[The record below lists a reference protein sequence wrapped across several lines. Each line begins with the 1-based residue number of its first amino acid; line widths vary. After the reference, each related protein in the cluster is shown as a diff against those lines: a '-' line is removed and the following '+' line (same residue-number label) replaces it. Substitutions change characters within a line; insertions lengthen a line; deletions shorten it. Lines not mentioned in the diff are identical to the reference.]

1 MTSYFQSYFQAS
13 SMPKRLLQYALSR
26 LEILDTD
33 ALDLENLDIALGK
46 NSTFEF
52 KDVGLRLKKLET
64 LLQLP
69 STIALSKAKVLLLRL
84 TIPVDIYSSP
94 ILVEVEGVDCQL
106 RVREEKG
113 AHSSRTSHDRLRR
126 KSTSRNPGP
135 DPTLPTAAD
144 LAASFLQTEPREEK
158 AGLEAAILGE
168 THDIS
173 ESVTSSE
180 DGDLE
185 MPVGTGTALSLPAFM
200 ARFLQGIVDRLQVR
214 VHGITFNV
222 DVDIPA
228 ESPTPSH
235 GTDPVTVQLKIDDV
249 DIEGVTHSH
258 DIESTTTRGGRDIT
272 PLFKEGKRLI
282 CLSNIRGA
290 LITEANLFQTL
301 SRSSSVVSPEATHSD
316 ISESRRAAEKQPSS
330 GETQVASLESVRAFD
345 GAASP
350 SFSPSPASSRRASES
365 SLPEIRRPTQPSKSS
380 LPLKA
385 SIIASDRGRFDDA
398 SEDGHSNCSGSVHG
412 HLVSEMGDSILQNS
426 AYLDQITESQ
436 CLDDHEKDG
445 MRPSSSQPEKER
457 RSTSGE
463 DSRTSTPK
471 ASTHVSPSSSQAL
484 QNNEFPILNR
494 MQNMLHSSMLPP
506 RAHTRFSMERVS
518 HSQPALPPT
527 TTSLD
532 RSYSV
537 QQPCPTPAD
546 VDTMSESG
554 SSISNEEMG
563 EDLAQSQLFSHE
575 DAESMYMSALSY
587 TSTAAAQI
595 PGGWADS
602 GTDSGDSRSPPA
614 TPRGSNPREALDNL
628 EHARHV
634 TSLYSTSDLEPLGQ
648 STILPPRSLHEST
661 RSIRSM
667 RPETPRQ
674 SAPLKQVTSD
684 ISVKSSSSY
693 GYGRMTKHIFSLDQ
707 VAIYIPALNNPSSDP
722 VDAVAESALFGTTF
736 DGHNDPSLS
745 KSMNLPGAFSTHL
758 PREQSLRTLP
768 RPALRPPIE
777 PVKKPEEDKSIEVD
791 VGNLIAQFDVSVG
804 RLIYKLVCQIQESI
818 KQEPQTNASSMS
830 SSNSSEPH
838 LKISAE
844 EISLKFVEQ
853 LEGWLGPRAAE
864 PRAKASDLDVL
875 LRATLK
881 GLNVSRKPSGSTTKT
896 GITLQKFLF
905 GYAQENIVSF
915 NAGFQMR
922 ASIRDLAAS
931 AGIDVSVDIYQSPE
945 STRIDVQTLPLHVAV
960 DLQRLDET
968 FSWVGGLSSV
978 LNLGSSMAS
987 NATATSSPALK
998 PKSKGVRFN
1007 TPIEPDDRT
1016 AVTRNK
1022 ADVRIGGFILD
1033 LVGTECSV
1041 GIETS
1046 AVKLVS
1052 REEGIGIVI
1061 NKIRLSGPH
1070 LKHSNEDPAI
1080 LVDVSMTRFEFLNS
1094 PKDIDIERLLT
1105 LIAPSKSKYDQDDDI
1120 LLDTLLRQRRQGSV
1134 LRLTVDDLHVN
1145 LGKLPE
1151 LSYLPELGEE
1161 VARLSTVAKYLPDD
1175 DRPGLLSLV
1184 LVQNFGA
1191 NVDVDKT
1198 VGSFQVKATDM
1209 ELAQISIPS
1218 LVAFSV
1224 ATISAHRN
1232 RSEEL
1237 IGAGTDQVFREPA
1250 LRIPMIMARLIGDE
1264 MEPIV
1269 RIKLWNL
1276 RFEYRVPTL
1285 IVMLGLTDNA
1295 TADDLSASLTA
1306 SVATLRDLAQPPSS
1320 KYKGKN
1326 VEKLPIANSSSA
1338 KPMTIDVVISDCIMG
1353 LNPLGLP
1360 SKILVVFTEAHIAA
1374 VLPKDQNAS
1383 ATAELSKASLLVI
1396 DNVAHLASTVPSNRK
1411 RGSFDGGSNQVA
1423 DLSALGYVSVSY
1435 ISSAKATVLLSVD
1448 DDGHNCLD
1456 VELRDDLFVLESC
1469 ADSTQTLIGA
1479 LGKLAPPAPPPS
1491 KETKYRT
1498 KIIPVKDLL
1507 ASLSSDAFG
1516 TAEGNYD
1523 FDNDF
1528 GGLEN
1533 VAEEEDGELG
1543 FDSDYYRDDSE
1554 EGYRQAIL
1562 EDLDE
1567 SLASLNLTTRDTRD
1581 GVLLDSFVE
1590 EPEVE
1595 NEALSFHE
1603 DHFGSGSA
1611 LENTAHRWN
1620 SARNTYDKSNESK
1633 LKKSPL
1639 KVRIRD
1645 VHIIWNLFDGY
1656 DWQATRDAISKA
1668 VQDLE
1673 SKAIEK
1679 RARTEKRP
1687 PFEQDIDDDEDT
1699 EIGDFLFN
1707 SIWVGIPNNRDP
1719 RELAAAINQ
1728 ELNDNATETESIA
1741 TTNYTV
1747 TPSRQGSVRKPKKL
1761 RLNRS
1766 KHHKI
1771 TFELRGVCVDLVTFP
1786 PESGETQS
1794 SVNVRVHDLEVF
1806 DHVPTSTWRKFA
1818 TYMQDAG
1825 EREKGSDMVHI
1836 EILNVK
1842 PVSKLA
1848 ASEIVLKVTI
1858 LPLRLH
1864 VDQDAL
1870 DFITRFFEFKE
1881 ESDIAPGAPSEEPF
1895 LQRVEINDIQVKLD
1909 FKPKRVDYA
1918 GLRSGHTT
1926 EFMNF
1931 LILDEADMTLRHTII
1946 YGISGF
1952 EKMGKCLNDIWMPDI
1967 KRNQLPGILA
1977 GLAPVRS
1984 IVNVGGGFKD
1994 LVVVPMHEYK
2004 KDGRIVRSISKG
2016 AAAFAKTTG
2025 TELVKL
2031 GAKVAIGVQT
2041 VLQGAEDFLGPQD
2054 NLISHGNSNEEEEE
2068 RKQISLYANQPVGV
2082 FQGLKGGYAG
2092 LQRDLVMARDAIIA
2106 VPGEVME
2113 GGSAKG
2119 VLRAVRKHA
2128 PTVILRPAIGVAKG
2142 AGQVLMGATNTLDK
2156 RNLERADAVSFYLLN
2171 TCHENHRL
2179 TGFFWQKYKKH

>member
-1 MTSYFQSYFQAS
+1 MASYFQNYFQAS

-26 LEILDTD
+26 LEILDTE
-33 ALDLENLDIALGK
+33 ALDLENLDIAWGK

-69 STIALSKAKVLLLRL
+69 TTIAITKAKVLLLRL

-106 RVREEKG
+106 RVREEKST
-113 AHSSRTSHDRLRR
+113 HNSRTNHDRLRK
-126 KSTSRNPGP
+126 KSISRNPGP

-158 AGLEAAILGE
+158 AELEAAILGE
-168 THDIS
+168 TRDMS
-173 ESVTSSE
+173 ESVASSE
-180 DGDLE
+180 DGD
-185 MPVGTGTALSLPAFM
+185 MDVPVGTGTALSLPAFM

-222 DVDIPA
+222 DVDIAA
-228 ESPTPSH
+228 EAPMPNHTK
-235 GTDPVTVQLKIDDV
+235 DPVTLQLKIDDV
-249 DIEGVTHSH
+249 DIEGVTH
-258 DIESTTTRGGRDIT
+258 DIESTQAKGGKDIT
-272 PLFKEGKRLI
+272 SLFKEGKRLI

-290 LITEANLFQTL
+290 LISEANLFQTL
-301 SRSSSVVSPEATHSD
+301 SRSSSVVSPVATHSD
-316 ISESRRAAEKQPSS
+316 ISESRRATEKQRSS
-330 GETQVASLESVRAFD
+330 EETQVLSPESVRAFD
-345 GAASP
+345 GATSISP
-350 SFSPSPASSRRASES
+350 LSSPVSSRRPSES
-365 SLPEIRRPTQPSKSS
+365 SLPEIRRPSPPLRHSP
-380 LPLKA
+380 PLKA
-385 SIIASDRGRFDDA
+385 SIVASDSGRFDDA
-398 SEDGHSNCSGSVHG
+398 SEDGHSNRSGSVLG
-412 HLVSEMGDSILQNS
+412 DIDSEMGDSILQNS

-436 CLDDHEKDG
+436 FLDDHEKDEWR
-445 MRPSSSQPEKER
+445 RPSSSQSGTER
-457 RSTSGE
+457 EGASKKN
-463 DSRTSTPK
+463 SRTSTPR

-484 QNNEFPILNR
+484 EINTFPSLSR
-494 MQNMLHSSMLPP
+494 AHNMLQSTMLPP
-506 RAHTRFSMERVS
+506 RAHTRFSVERVS
-518 HSQPALPPT
+518 HSQPTLPPKAAA
-527 TTSLD
+527 LNQ
-532 RSYSV
+532 SYSG
-537 QQPCPTPAD
+537 QQLRPLPD
-546 VDTMSESG
+546 VDAMSESG
-554 SSISNEEMG
+554 SSVISISNEDVG

-587 TSTAAAQI
+587 TSAAPI

-602 GTDSGDSRSPPA
+602 GTDSEYARSPPA
-614 TPRGSNPREALDNL
+614 TPRGSNLPDTCDNL

-634 TSLYSTSDLEPLGQ
+634 NPLGGASDEDPLEQ
-648 STILPPRSLHEST
+648 STILPSRSLHESK
-661 RSIRSM
+661 RSFGSM

-674 SAPLKQVTSD
+674 SSPLQKVPSNV
-684 ISVKSSSSY
+684 SVKSTASTDDYS
-693 GYGRMTKHIFSLDQ
+693 RMTKQIFSLDQ
-707 VAIYIPALNNPSSDP
+707 VAIYIPAMNDPSSDP
-722 VDAVAESALFGTTF
+722 VDAVAESTLFGSTF
-736 DGHNDPSLS
+736 DGHNDTSPSKL
-745 KSMNLPGAFSTHL
+745 MNLPGSFYTHL
-758 PREQSLRTLP
+758 PREPPLRSLP
-768 RPALRPPIE
+768 RPAPRITVQPA
-777 PVKKPEEDKSIEVD
+777 KKLEEDKSIEVD
-791 VGNLIAQFDVSVG
+791 VGTLLAYFDVSVG

-818 KQEPQTNASSMS
+818 KQEPQATAISKPTISSP
-830 SSNSSEPH
+830 EPH
-838 LKISAE
+838 LKISAK
-844 EISLKFVEQ
+844 EISLMFLER
-853 LEGWLGPRAAE
+853 LEGKLGSHSAQSTE
-864 PRAKASDLDVL
+864 KTLDSDVL
-875 LRATLK
+875 LRTTLK
-881 GLNVSRKPSGSTTKT
+881 GLNVSRKSSGSIIQT

-915 NAGFQMR
+915 DTGLQMR
-922 ASIRDLAAS
+922 ASVRDLAAS
-931 AGIDVSVDIYQSPE
+931 AGIDVSVDIYQSPD
-945 STRIDVQTLPLHVAV
+945 STRYDVQTLPLHVAV

-968 FSWVGGLSSV
+968 FSWFGGLGSV
-978 LNLGSSMAS
+978 LNLGSSIAS
-987 NATATSSPALK
+987 NATVTSSPALK
-998 PKSKGVRFN
+998 PKSKGVRFD
-1007 TPIEPDDRT
+1007 TPIEPDDQT
-1016 AVTRNK
+1016 VAAQNK
-1022 ADVRIGGFILD
+1022 ADVRIGGLILN
-1033 LVGTECSV
+1033 LVGTDCSV
-1041 GIETS
+1041 GVETS

-1052 REEGIGIVI
+1052 REEVIGIAI

-1070 LKHSNEDPAI
+1070 LKHSNEDPVI
-1080 LVDVSMTRFEFLNS
+1080 LVDVSKTRVEFLNS
-1094 PKDIDIERLLT
+1094 PQDTDIGRLLD

-1134 LRLTVDDLHVN
+1134 LRLTVDDLQVKMGRLH
-1145 LGKLPE
+1145 E

-1184 LVQNFGA
+1184 SVKNFGVDI
-1191 NVDVDKT
+1191 NVNNT
-1198 VGSFQVKATDM
+1198 VGSVQLNATDL
-1209 ELAQISIPS
+1209 EVAQIPIPS
-1218 LVAFSV
+1218 LVALSI
-1224 ATISAHRN
+1224 ATVSAHRN
-1232 RSEEL
+1232 YSEEL
-1237 IGAGTDQVFREPA
+1237 IGAGTDQVFKESETRTST
-1250 LRIPMIMARLIGDE
+1250 IMARLIGDE

-1269 RIKLWNL
+1269 RIKVWNL
-1276 RFEYRVPTL
+1276 RAEYRVPTL
-1285 IVMLGLTDNA
+1285 MVLLGLADGT
-1295 TADDLSASLTA
+1295 TGDDLSSSLTA
-1306 SVATLRDLAQPPSS
+1306 SVATLRDLAQPRTS
-1320 KYKGKN
+1320 KGKGKS
-1326 VEKLPIANSSSA
+1326 VEKSPIPNSSQA
-1338 KPMTIDVVISDCIMG
+1338 KPMTIDVVLTDCILG

-1396 DNVAHLASTVPSNRK
+1396 DNIAHLSSTLPLNRK
-1411 RGSFDGGSNQVA
+1411 RNSFDGGSNQVS
-1423 DLSALGYVSVSY
+1423 DLCAMGYVSVSY
-1435 ISSAKATVLLSVD
+1435 MSSAKATVFLSVD
-1448 DDGHNCLD
+1448 EDGQNCLD

-1469 ADSTQTLIGA
+1469 ADSTQTLINA

-1507 ASLSSDAFG
+1507 ASLSGDAFG

-1528 GGLEN
+1528 GDLAD
-1533 VAEEEDGELG
+1533 VVEEDEGEGELG
-1543 FDSDYYRDDSE
+1543 FDSEYYIDESD
-1554 EGYRQAIL
+1554 EGYRQAVL

-1567 SLASLNLTTRDTRD
+1567 SLASLNLTVRETRD

-1590 EPEVE
+1590 EPEVG
-1595 NEALSFHE
+1595 NGALSFHE
-1603 DHFGSGSA
+1603 DHFGTGTGSV
-1611 LENTAHRWN
+1611 LEGTAHRWN
-1620 SARNTYDKSNESK
+1620 SARNTYDTSNERK
-1633 LKKSPL
+1633 VQKSPL
-1639 KVRIRD
+1639 KICIRD

-1668 VQDLE
+1668 VQDVE

-1679 RARTEKRP
+1679 RARNERRP
-1687 PFEQDIDDDEDT
+1687 TFEQDIDDDEDT

-1747 TPSRQGSVRKPKKL
+1747 TPSRQGSGHKPKKL
-1761 RLNRS
+1761 RLSRS

-1786 PESGETQS
+1786 PSGETQS
-1794 SVNVRVHDLEVF
+1794 SVDIRVHDLEVF
-1806 DHVPTSTWRKFA
+1806 DHIPTSTWRKFA

-1825 EREKGSDMVHI
+1825 EREKGSNMAHI

-1842 PVSKLA
+1842 PVSYLA

-1881 ESDIAPGAPSEEPF
+1881 ESDILPGAPSEEPF
-1895 LQRVEINDIQVKLD
+1895 LQRVEVNSVQVKLD

-1984 IVNVGGGFKD
+1984 IVNVGGGIKD
-1994 LVVVPMHEYK
+1994 LVVIPMHEYK

-2054 NLISHGNSNEEEEE
+2054 SPHSHSHGNSSEDEEE

-2082 FQGLKGGYAG
+2082 FQGLRGGYAG
-2092 LQRDLVMARDAIIA
+2092 LQRDLIMARDAIIA

-2113 GGSAKG
+2113 GGNAKG

-2142 AGQVLMGATNTLDK
+2142 AGQVLMGATNSLDK
-2156 RNLERADAVSFYLLN
+2156 RNLERADA
-2171 TCHENHRL
+2171 
-2179 TGFFWQKYKKH
+2179 KYKKH

>member
-1 MTSYFQSYFQAS
+1 
-13 SMPKRLLQYALSR
+13 MPKRLLQYALSR

-33 ALDLENLDIALGK
+33 ALDLENLDIAWGK

-52 KDVGLRLKKLET
+52 KDVGLKLKKLET

-106 RVREEKG
+106 RVREDKD
-113 AHSSRTSHDRLRR
+113 AHISRTNHDRLRKR
-126 KSTSRNPGP
+126 SISRNPGS

-158 AGLEAAILGE
+158 AELEAAILGE
-168 THDIS
+168 AQDIS
-173 ESVTSSE
+173 ESVASSE

-185 MPVGTGTALSLPAFM
+185 VPVGTGTALSLPAFM

-228 ESPTPSH
+228 EGPTPNH
-235 GTDPVTVQLKIDDV
+235 TTDPVTVQLKIDDV
-249 DIEGVTHSH
+249 DIEGVTHAH
-258 DIESTTTRGGRDIT
+258 DIESTTTRGGKDIT
-272 PLFKEGKRLI
+272 SLFKEGKRLI

-301 SRSSSVVSPEATHSD
+301 SRSSSVVSPEVMHSD
-316 ISESRRAAEKQPSS
+316 ISEARRANEKQRSS
-330 GETQVASLESVRAFD
+330 EETEAISLESPREFD
-345 GAASP
+345 GAASSSP
-350 SFSPSPASSRRASES
+350 SSSPASSRRASES
-365 SLPEIRRPTQPSKSS
+365 SLPEIRRPSPPLKDSP
-380 LPLKA
+380 PLKA
-385 SIIASDRGRFDDA
+385 SIIASDSGRFDDA
-398 SEDGHSNCSGSVHG
+398 SEDGNSERSNSVYG
-412 HLVSEMGDSILQNS
+412 DIDIEMGDSILQNP
-426 AYLDQITESQ
+426 AYLDQIMESQ
-436 CLDDHEKDG
+436 FLDDHEKGD
-445 MRPSSSQPEKER
+445 RPPSSSFDNER
-457 RSTSGE
+457 RGNSGD
-463 DSRTSTPK
+463 DSRTSTPR
-471 ASTHVSPSSSQAL
+471 ASSHISPSSSQAF
-484 QNNEFPILNR
+484 QTNEFLTLNR
-494 MQNMLHSSMLPP
+494 AHNMLHSTMLPP
-506 RAHTRFSMERVS
+506 RIHTRFSTERVS
-518 HSQPALPPT
+518 HSQSALPPT
-527 TTSLD
+527 TSPFNL
-532 RSYSV
+532 SYSV
-537 QQPCPTPAD
+537 QQSGPTPD
-546 VDTMSESG
+546 FDTMSENG
-554 SSISNEEMG
+554 SSISNEEFG

-575 DAESMYMSALSY
+575 EAESMYMSALSS
-587 TSTAAAQI
+587 TSAAAAQI

-602 GTDSGDSRSPPA
+602 GTDGENARSPPA
-614 TPRGSNPREALDNL
+614 TPRGSNPRELLDNL
-628 EHARHV
+628 EHALH
-634 TSLYSTSDLEPLGQ
+634 TTPLDGTSDVEPLEQ
-648 STILPPRSLHEST
+648 STILPSKSLYEST
-661 RSIRSM
+661 RSVDSM
-667 RPETPRQ
+667 RPKTPPQ
-674 SAPLKQVTSD
+674 SSPLKHVPSD
-684 ISVKSSSSY
+684 VSVKSTASFDY
-693 GYGRMTKHIFSLDQ
+693 NRMAKQIFSLDQ
-707 VAIYIPALNNPSSDP
+707 VAIYIPAMNDPSSDP
-722 VDAVAESALFGTTF
+722 VDAVGESAMFGSTF
-736 DGHNDPSLS
+736 DGHVDPSS
-745 KSMNLPGAFSTHL
+745 STSINLPGAFSTHL
-758 PREQSLRTLP
+758 PREQSLRALP
-768 RPALRPPIE
+768 RPAPRPPIQSA
-777 PVKKPEEDKSIEVD
+777 KTPEEDKSIEVD
-791 VGNLIAQFDVSVG
+791 VGNLVAQFDVSVG

-818 KQEPQTNASSMS
+818 KQEPQTSASSKS
-830 SSNSSEPH
+830 TSNSSEPH
-838 LKISAE
+838 LKLSAK
-844 EISLKFVEQ
+844 EISLKFLEQ
-853 LEGWLGPRAAE
+853 LEGSLNSRAAE
-864 PRAKASDLDVL
+864 PRTKALDSDVL

-881 GLNVSRKPSGSTTKT
+881 GLNVARKPSGSMTKT
-896 GITLQKFLF
+896 GLTLQKFLF

-915 NAGFQMR
+915 NAGLQMR
-922 ASIRDLAAS
+922 ASVRDLAAS

-945 STRIDVQTLPLHVAV
+945 STRVDVQTLPLHVAL
-960 DLQRLDET
+960 DLQHLNET

-978 LNLGSSMAS
+978 LNLGNSMAS
-987 NATATSSPALK
+987 NTTVTSSPALK

-1007 TPIEPDDRT
+1007 TPIEPDDQT
-1016 AVTRNK
+1016 VATQNK
-1022 ADVRIGGFILD
+1022 ADVRIGGLVLD

-1041 GIETS
+1041 GVETS

-1052 REEGIGIVI
+1052 REEGIGIAI
-1061 NKIRLSGPH
+1061 NQIRLSGPH
-1070 LKHSNEDPAI
+1070 LKHSNEDPSI
-1080 LVDVSMTRFEFLNS
+1080 LVDVSTTRVEFLNS
-1094 PKDIDIERLLT
+1094 PKDSDIERLLT

-1134 LRLTVDDLHVN
+1134 LRLTVDDLQVN
-1145 LGKLPE
+1145 LGSLNE

-1184 LVQNFGA
+1184 LVKNFGA
-1191 NVDVDKT
+1191 NVEVNNT
-1198 VGSFQVKATDM
+1198 VGSIQVKATDM
-1209 ELAQISIPS
+1209 ELAQIPIPS
-1218 LVAFSV
+1218 LIALSI
-1224 ATISAHRN
+1224 TTLSAQRN

-1250 LRIPMIMARLIGDE
+1250 LRTPMIMARLIGDE

-1285 IVMLGLTDNA
+1285 IALLGLAGDA

-1306 SVATLRDLAQPPSS
+1306 SVATLRDLAQPQTP
-1320 KYKGKN
+1320 KGKGKN
-1326 VEKLPIANSSSA
+1326 VEKTPITNSSPP
-1338 KPMTIDVVISDCIMG
+1338 KPMTIDVVLTDCIMG

-1396 DNVAHLASTVPSNRK
+1396 DNVAHLASAAPSNRK
-1411 RGSFDGGSNQVA
+1411 RSSFDGGSNQVA
-1423 DLSALGYVSVSY
+1423 DLGALGYVSVSY

-1448 DDGHNCLD
+1448 DDGHNSLD
-1456 VELRDDLFVLESC
+1456 IELRDDLFVLESC

-1491 KETKYRT
+1491 KDTKYRT

-1507 ASLSSDAFG
+1507 ASLSTDAFG

-1528 GGLEN
+1528 GGLTN
-1533 VAEEEDGELG
+1533 VAEEDEGE
-1543 FDSDYYRDDSE
+1543 FDFESDYYKDDSE
-1554 EGYRQAIL
+1554 EGYRQAVL

-1567 SLASLNLTTRDTRD
+1567 SLASLNLVTRDTRD

-1595 NEALSFHE
+1595 SEALSFHE
-1603 DHFGSGSA
+1603 DHFGSGSGSVP
-1611 LENTAHRWN
+1611 EETTHRWN
-1620 SARNTYDKSNESK
+1620 SARNTYEKSNESEF
-1633 LKKSPL
+1633 KKSPL

-1668 VQDLE
+1668 VQE
-1673 SKAIEK
+1673 VETKAIEK
-1679 RARTEKRP
+1679 RARNERRP
-1687 PFEQDIDDDEDT
+1687 TFEQDIDDDEDT

-1747 TPSRQGSVRKPKKL
+1747 TPSRQGSGLKPKKL
-1761 RLNRS
+1761 RLQRS

-1786 PESGETQS
+1786 PGSGETQS
-1794 SVNVRVHDLEVF
+1794 SVDVRVHDLEVF

-1842 PVSKLA
+1842 PVSKLT

-1881 ESDIAPGAPSEEPF
+1881 EPDIAPGAPGEEPF
-1895 LQRVEINDIQVKLD
+1895 LQRVEINDVQVKLD

-1931 LILDEADMTLRHTII
+1931 LILDEADMTLRHTIV
-1946 YGISGF
+1946 YGITGF
-1952 EKMGKCLNDIWMPDI
+1952 EKMGQCLNDIWMPDI

-2054 NLISHGNSNEEEEE
+2054 TPLSHGNSSEEEEE
-2068 RKQISLYANQPVGV
+2068 RKQISLYANQPIGV

-2156 RNLERADAVSFYLLN
+2156 RNLERADA
-2171 TCHENHRL
+2171 
-2179 TGFFWQKYKKH
+2179 KYKKH

>member
-1 MTSYFQSYFQAS
+1 MASYFQNYFQAS

-33 ALDLENLDIALGK
+33 ALDLENLDIAWGK

-69 STIALSKAKVLLLRL
+69 TTIALSKAKVLLLRL

-113 AHSSRTSHDRLRR
+113 ACSSRTNHERSR
-126 KSTSRNPGP
+126 KKSISKNSDP
-135 DPTLPTAAD
+135 DPALPTAED

-158 AGLEAAILGE
+158 AELEAAILGE
-168 THDIS
+168 TQDIAD
-173 ESVTSSE
+173 SVTSSE

-185 MPVGTGTALSLPAFM
+185 VPVGTGTALSLPAFM

-222 DVDIPA
+222 DVNIPT
-228 ESPTPSH
+228 EGPTPNH
-235 GTDPVTVQLKIDDV
+235 ITDPVTVQLKIDDV
-249 DIEGVTHSH
+249 DIEGVTH
-258 DIESTTTRGGRDIT
+258 DIESTQTRGGKNIT
-272 PLFKEGKRLI
+272 SLFKEGKRLI

-301 SRSSSVVSPEATHSD
+301 SRSSSVVSPVATHPKLD
-316 ISESRRAAEKQPSS
+316 ISESKRATEKQRSS
-330 GETQVASLESVRAFD
+330 EETQVISLDSESVRVFD
-345 GAASP
+345 GAGSP
-350 SFSPSPASSRRASES
+350 SPPSSPASSRRASES
-365 SLPEIRRPTQPSKSS
+365 SLPEIRRPSPPQKTSHPLKSS
-380 LPLKA
+380 
-385 SIIASDRGRFDDA
+385 IVASDGGRFDDA
-398 SEDGHSNCSGSVHG
+398 SEDGHSNRSDSVRG
-412 HLVSEMGDSILQNS
+412 DVDSEIGDSILQNS

-436 CLDDHEKDG
+436 FYEEKDD
-445 MRPSSSQPEKER
+445 MRPSSSQSRKDR
-457 RSTSGE
+457 QKASGE
-463 DSRTSTPK
+463 NSRTSTPR
-471 ASTHVSPSSSQAL
+471 ASSHLSPYSSQAL
-484 QNNEFPILNR
+484 EHNAFPSLNR
-494 MQNMLHSSMLPP
+494 AHNMLHSTMLPP
-506 RAHTRFSMERVS
+506 RAHTRFSVERVS
-518 HSQPALPPT
+518 HSQPTLPPNS
-527 TTSLD
+527 TSLNQG
-532 RSYSV
+532 YSG
-537 QQPCPTPAD
+537 QQAGPSPD
-546 VDTMSESG
+546 VDGMSESG
-554 SSISNEEMG
+554 SSVSSTSNREFG

-587 TSTAAAQI
+587 NPAAAAPI

-602 GTDSGDSRSPPA
+602 GTDSEDARSPPA
-614 TPRGSNPREALDNL
+614 TPRGSNIRGPRDNL
-628 EHARHV
+628 EHARHAV
-634 TSLYSTSDLEPLGQ
+634 PLDVASDIDPLEQ
-648 STILPPRSLHEST
+648 SMFLPSRSLHEST
-661 RSIRSM
+661 RSSGSM
-667 RPETPRQ
+667 HPETLCQ
-674 SAPLKQVTSD
+674 SPPLHQVSSD
-684 ISVKSSSSY
+684 VSVKSTASSDHYS
-693 GYGRMTKHIFSLDQ
+693 RMTKQIFSLDQ
-707 VAIYIPALNNPSSDP
+707 VAIYIPAMNDPSSDP
-722 VDAVAESALFGTTF
+722 VDAAAESALFGSTF
-736 DGHNDPSLS
+736 DGHNDASRS
-745 KSMNLPGAFSTHL
+745 NSIDLPGAFSAHL
-758 PREQSLRTLP
+758 PREQSSWSSP
-768 RPALRPPIE
+768 RPAPRITTQ
-777 PVKKPEEDKSIEVD
+777 PVKKLEENKSIEVN
-791 VGNLIAQFDVSVG
+791 VGNLLAQFDVSVG
-804 RLIYKLVCQIQESI
+804 RLLYKLVCQIQESI
-818 KQEPQTNASSMS
+818 KQEPQATASSKPKS
-830 SSNSSEPH
+830 SSPEPH
-838 LKISAE
+838 LKISAT
-844 EISLKFVEQ
+844 EISLRFLEQ
-853 LEGWLGPRAAE
+853 LEGTLGSRIAQSQ
-864 PRAKASDLDVL
+864 AKTSSSDVL
-875 LRATLK
+875 LRTTMK
-881 GLNVSRKPSGSTTKT
+881 GLNISREPSGSTTKT
-896 GITLQKFLF
+896 SITLQKFLF

-915 NAGFQMR
+915 DAGFQMR
-922 ASIRDLAAS
+922 ASIRDLATS
-931 AGIDVSVDIYQSPE
+931 AGIDVSVDIHQSLD
-945 STRIDVQTLPLHVAV
+945 STRFDVQTLPLHVAV

-968 FSWVGGLSSV
+968 FSWFGGLGSV

-987 NATATSSPALK
+987 NATVTSNPALK
-998 PKSKGVRFN
+998 AKSKGVRFN
-1007 TPIEPDDRT
+1007 TPIEPEDQT
-1016 AVTRNK
+1016 VATQSK
-1022 ADVRIGGFILD
+1022 ADVRIGGLILD

-1041 GIETS
+1041 GVETS

-1052 REEGIGIVI
+1052 REEGLGIAI
-1061 NKIRLSGPH
+1061 NKIRLTGPH
-1070 LKHSNEDPAI
+1070 LKHLNEEPAI
-1080 LVDVSMTRFEFLNS
+1080 LVDVSTTRVEFLNA
-1094 PKDIDIERLLT
+1094 PKDNDIDRLLA

-1120 LLDTLLRQRRQGSV
+1120 LIDTLLRQREQGSV
-1134 LRLTVDDLHVN
+1134 LRLTVDDLQVKMGRLH
-1145 LGKLPE
+1145 E
-1151 LSYLPELGEE
+1151 LSYLPELSEE

-1184 LVQNFGA
+1184 LVKNLGV
-1191 NVDVDKT
+1191 NVEVDNT
-1198 VGSFQVKATDM
+1198 VGSLQLKATDL
-1209 ELAQISIPS
+1209 EVAQIPLPS
-1218 LVAFSV
+1218 LVAFSIS
-1224 ATISAHRN
+1224 TISAHRN
-1232 RSEEL
+1232 HSEEL
-1237 IGAGTDQVFREPA
+1237 IGAGTDQVFKKPGSGSST
-1250 LRIPMIMARLIGDE
+1250 IMARMIGDE

-1269 RIKLWNL
+1269 KIKLWNL
-1276 RFEYRVPTL
+1276 RVEYRVPTL
-1285 IVMLGLTDNA
+1285 MVLLGLAENA
-1295 TADDLSASLTA
+1295 TGDGMSASITA
-1306 SVATLRDLAQPPSS
+1306 SVATLRDLAQPRIP
-1320 KYKGKN
+1320 KGKGKS
-1326 VEKLPIANSSSA
+1326 VEKTPTPSNSPA
-1338 KPMTIDVVISDCIMG
+1338 KPMTVDVVLTDCIMG

-1360 SKILVVFTEAHIAA
+1360 SKILVVLTEAHVAA

-1396 DNVAHLASTVPSNRK
+1396 DNVAHLGSTVPANRK
-1411 RGSFDGGSNQVA
+1411 RNSFDGGSDQVT

-1435 ISSAKATVLLSVD
+1435 ISSAKAKVLLSVD
-1448 DDGHNCLD
+1448 DDGQNCLD

-1469 ADSTQTLIGA
+1469 ADSTQTLINA

-1507 ASLSSDAFG
+1507 ASLSGDAFG

-1528 GGLEN
+1528 GDLAD
-1533 VAEEEDGELG
+1533 VAEEDGELG
-1543 FDSDYYRDDSE
+1543 FDSDYYKDESD

-1562 EDLDE
+1562 EDLGE

-1603 DHFGSGSA
+1603 DHFGTGSI
-1611 LENTAHRWN
+1611 LEGTAHRWN

-1633 LKKSPL
+1633 VKKSPL
-1639 KVRIRD
+1639 KVCVRD

-1668 VQDLE
+1668 VQNVE
-1673 SKAIEK
+1673 SKATEK
-1679 RARTEKRP
+1679 RARGERRP
-1687 PFEQDIDDDEDT
+1687 AFEQDIDDDEDT

-1741 TTNYTV
+1741 TTNYTI
-1747 TPSRQGSVRKPKKL
+1747 TPSRQGSGRKPKKL

-1786 PESGETQS
+1786 PFSGETQS
-1794 SVNVRVHDLEVF
+1794 SIDVRVHDLEVF

-1842 PVSKLA
+1842 PVSYLA
-1848 ASEIVLKVTI
+1848 ASEVVLKVTI

-1881 ESDIAPGAPSEEPF
+1881 ESDIGPGAPSEEPF
-1895 LQRVEINDIQVKLD
+1895 LQRVEVNSVQVKLD

-1994 LVVVPMHEYK
+1994 LIVIPMHEYK

-2054 NLISHGNSNEEEEE
+2054 ASLSHANSNEEEE

-2113 GGSAKG
+2113 EGSAKG

-2142 AGQVLMGATNTLDK
+2142 AGQVLMGATNSLDK
-2156 RNLERADAVSFYLLN
+2156 RNLERANA
-2171 TCHENHRL
+2171 
-2179 TGFFWQKYKKH
+2179 KYKKH

>member
-1 MTSYFQSYFQAS
+1 MASYFQSYFQAS

-33 ALDLENLDIALGK
+33 ALDLENLDIAWGK

-69 STIALSKAKVLLLRL
+69 STIALSRAKVLLLRL

-94 ILVEVEGVDCQL
+94 ILVEVDGVDVQL
-106 RVREEKG
+106 RVKEEKG
-113 AHSSRTSHDRLRR
+113 AYSSRTNHDRLRK
-126 KSTSRNPGP
+126 KSISRNPGP
-135 DPTLPTAAD
+135 DPALPTAED

-158 AGLEAAILGE
+158 AELEAAILGE
-168 THDIS
+168 TQDIS

-185 MPVGTGTALSLPAFM
+185 VPVGTGTALSLPAFM

-228 ESPTPSH
+228 EGPTPNRT
-235 GTDPVTVQLKIDDV
+235 TDPVTVQLKIDDV
-249 DIEGVTHSH
+249 DIEGVTH
-258 DIESTTTRGGRDIT
+258 DIESTQTRGGKDIT
-272 PLFKEGKRLI
+272 SLFKEGKRLI

-301 SRSSSVVSPEATHSD
+301 SRSSSVLSPVVPHSY
-316 ISESRRAAEKQPSS
+316 ISESRRAPEKRRSS
-330 GETQVASLESVRAFD
+330 EETQAMSVGSVGAFD

-350 SFSPSPASSRRASES
+350 SPPSSPASSIRASEI
-365 SLPEIRRPTQPSKSS
+365 SLPEIRRPSPPLRPLKTSPT
-380 LPLKA
+380 LKA
-385 SIIASDRGRFDDA
+385 SIVASDGGRFDDA
-398 SEDGHSNCSGSVHG
+398 SEDGHSNRSGSVHEDIDS
-412 HLVSEMGDSILQNS
+412 SEMGDSILHNS
-426 AYLDQITESQ
+426 AYLDQITDSQ
-436 CLDDHEKDG
+436 LLDDHEADD
-445 MRPSSSQPEKER
+445 MRSSSSQYEQER
-457 RSTSGE
+457 HSAPSE
-463 DSRTSTPK
+463 NSRTSTPR
-471 ASTHVSPSSSQAL
+471 ASTHISPSSSHSL
-484 QNNEFPILNR
+484 GFNHFPSINR
-494 MQNMLHSSMLPP
+494 AHNMLQSTMLPP
-506 RAHTRFSMERVS
+506 RPHTRFSVERVS
-518 HSQPALPPT
+518 HSQPTLPLT
-527 TTSLD
+527 TAPLD
-532 RSYSV
+532 RSYPV
-537 QQPCPTPAD
+537 QQPESPLE
-546 VDTMSESG
+546 VDAMSETG
-554 SSISNEEMG
+554 SSVSSIFNDEVG
-563 EDLAQSQLFSHE
+563 DDLAQSQLFSHE
-575 DAESMYMSALSY
+575 EAESMYMSAVSY
-587 TSTAAAQI
+587 TSAAPI

-602 GTDSGDSRSPPA
+602 GTDSEDAKSPPA
-614 TPRGSNPREALDNL
+614 TPRGSNAGRERLDNL
-628 EHARHV
+628 ENARHAV
-634 TSLYSTSDLEPLGQ
+634 PLDGASDATPLER
-648 STILPPRSLHEST
+648 SAILPSRSLHKST
-661 RSIRSM
+661 RSIGSM
-667 RPETPRQ
+667 HPETPRQ
-674 SAPLKQVTSD
+674 SPPLHQVPSD
-684 ISVKSSSSY
+684 ISVESTASADDYS
-693 GYGRMTKHIFSLDQ
+693 RMTKQIFSLDQ
-707 VAIYIPALNNPSSDP
+707 VAIYVPAMNNPSSDP
-722 VDAVAESALFGTTF
+722 VDAVAESALFGSTF
-736 DGHNDPSLS
+736 DGHNDSS
-745 KSMNLPGAFSTHL
+745 CSRTMDLPGAFSTHL
-758 PREQSLRTLP
+758 PREHPS
-768 RPALRPPIE
+768 RPSPKPAPQI
-777 PVKKPEEDKSIEVD
+777 PVQPAKKVEEDKSIEVD
-791 VGNLIAQFDVSVG
+791 VGNLLALFDVSVG
-804 RLIYKLVCQIQESI
+804 RLIYKLVCQIQESM
-818 KQEPQTNASSMS
+818 KQEPQAVASSKPTS
-830 SSNSSEPH
+830 SSAEPH
-838 LKISAE
+838 LKISAK
-844 EISLKFVEQ
+844 EISLRFLEQ
-853 LEGWLGPRAAE
+853 LQGTLGSRTVE
-864 PRAKASDLDVL
+864 SQAKTLDSDVL
-875 LRATLK
+875 LRTTLK

-896 GITLQKFLF
+896 SITLQKFLF
-905 GYAQENIVSF
+905 GYAQENIISF
-915 NAGFQMR
+915 NAGLQMR
-922 ASIRDLAAS
+922 ASVRDLAAS
-931 AGIDVSVDIYQSPE
+931 AGIDVSVDMYQS
-945 STRIDVQTLPLHVAV
+945 SDGTRFEIQTLPLHVAV

-968 FSWVGGLSSV
+968 FSWFGGLSSV

-987 NATATSSPALK
+987 NATVTSNPALK
-998 PKSKGVRFN
+998 PKSRGVRFN
-1007 TPIEPDDRT
+1007 TPIEPDDKIVV
-1016 AVTRNK
+1016 AQNK

-1041 GIETS
+1041 GVETS

-1052 REEGIGIVI
+1052 REEGIGVAI

-1070 LKHSNEDPAI
+1070 LKHSNDDPAI
-1080 LVDVSMTRFEFLNS
+1080 LVDVSSTRVEFLNA
-1094 PKDIDIERLLT
+1094 PKDNDIDRLLA

-1120 LLDTLLRQRRQGSV
+1120 LLDTLLRQRQQGSV
-1134 LRLTVDDLHVN
+1134 LRLTMDDLQVKMGSLH
-1145 LGKLPE
+1145 E
-1151 LSYLPELGEE
+1151 LSYLPDLGEE

-1184 LVQNFGA
+1184 SVKQLEV
-1191 NVDVDKT
+1191 NVDVNHT
-1198 VGSFQVKATDM
+1198 VGSLQLKATDL
-1209 ELAQISIPS
+1209 EVAQIPIPS

-1224 ATISAHRN
+1224 ATISAYRN
-1232 RSEEL
+1232 HSEEL
-1237 IGAGTDQVFREPA
+1237 IGAGTDQVFTEPA
-1250 LRIPMIMARLIGDE
+1250 LRTPTIMARLIGDE

-1276 RFEYRVPTL
+1276 RIEYRVPTL
-1285 IVMLGLTDNA
+1285 MVLLGLADNA
-1295 TADDLSASLTA
+1295 TENDMSASITA
-1306 SVATLRDLAQPPSS
+1306 SVATLRDLAQPRTS
-1320 KYKGKN
+1320 KGKGKS
-1326 VEKLPIANSSSA
+1326 VEKASTPSNSPA
-1338 KPMTIDVVISDCIMG
+1338 KPMTIDVVLTDCIIG

-1360 SKILVVFTEAHIAA
+1360 SKILVVLTEAHVAA

-1396 DNVAHLASTVPSNRK
+1396 DNIAHLASTVLSNRK
-1411 RGSFDGGSNQVA
+1411 RNSFDGGSNQVA
-1423 DLSALGYVSVSY
+1423 DLTTMGYVSVSY
-1435 ISSAKATVLLSVD
+1435 ISSARATVLLSVD
-1448 DDGHNCLD
+1448 DDGQNCLD

-1491 KETKYRT
+1491 KESKYRT
-1498 KIIPVKDLL
+1498 KVIPVKDLL
-1507 ASLSSDAFG
+1507 ASLSGDAFG

-1528 GGLEN
+1528 GDLGD
-1533 VAEEEDGELG
+1533 VAEENDSDLG
-1543 FDSDYYRDDSE
+1543 FDSDYYKDETE
-1554 EGYRQAIL
+1554 EGYRQAVL

-1581 GVLLDSFVE
+1581 GVLLDSFAE
-1590 EPEVE
+1590 DPEIG

-1603 DHFGSGSA
+1603 DHFGTGSV
-1611 LENTAHRWN
+1611 LEGSAHRWN
-1620 SARNTYDKSNESK
+1620 SAKNTYDTSNESK
-1633 LKKSPL
+1633 VKKSPL
-1639 KVRIRD
+1639 KVCVRD

-1656 DWQATRDAISKA
+1656 DWQATRDTISKA
-1668 VQDLE
+1668 VQDVE

-1679 RARTEKRP
+1679 RARNERRP
-1687 PFEQDIDDDEDT
+1687 AFEQDIDDDEDT

-1741 TTNYTV
+1741 TTSYTV
-1747 TPSRQGSVRKPKKL
+1747 TPSKQGSGRKPKRL

-1771 TFELRGVCVDLVTFP
+1771 TFELRGVCVDLVAFP
-1786 PESGETQS
+1786 PFSGETQS
-1794 SVNVRVHDLEVF
+1794 SIDVRVHDLEVF

-1825 EREKGSDMVHI
+1825 ERERGSNMVHI

-1842 PVSKLA
+1842 PVSYLA

-1881 ESDIAPGAPSEEPF
+1881 ESDIIPGAPSEEPF
-1895 LQRVEINDIQVKLD
+1895 LQRVEVNSVQVKLD

-2054 NLISHGNSNEEEEE
+2054 GSIPHGNSSEDEEE

-2142 AGQVLMGATNTLDK
+2142 AGQVLMGATNSLDK
-2156 RNLERADAVSFYLLN
+2156 RNLERADA
-2171 TCHENHRL
+2171 
-2179 TGFFWQKYKKH
+2179 KYKRH

>member
-1 MTSYFQSYFQAS
+1 
-13 SMPKRLLQYALSR
+13 MPKRLLQYALSR

-33 ALDLENLDIALGK
+33 ALDLENLDIAWGK

-106 RVREEKG
+106 RVQEDKD
-113 AHSSRTSHDRLRR
+113 AYISRTNHDRLR
-126 KSTSRNPGP
+126 KESISRNPGS

-158 AGLEAAILGE
+158 AELEAAILGE
-168 THDIS
+168 AQDIS
-173 ESVTSSE
+173 ESVASSE

-185 MPVGTGTALSLPAFM
+185 TPVGTGTALSLPAFM

-222 DVDIPA
+222 DVAIPA
-228 ESPTPSH
+228 EGPTPNH
-235 GTDPVTVQLKIDDV
+235 ATDPVTVQLKVDDV
-249 DIEGVTHSH
+249 DIEGVTHAH
-258 DIESTTTRGGRDIT
+258 DIESTTTRGGKDIT
-272 PLFKEGKRLI
+272 SLFKEGKRLI

-301 SRSSSVVSPEATHSD
+301 SRSSSVVSPEVTHSD
-316 ISESRRAAEKQPSS
+316 ISEARRATEKQRSS
-330 GETQVASLESVRAFD
+330 EETQVVSLESARAFD

-350 SFSPSPASSRRASES
+350 SPSSSPPSSRRASES
-365 SLPEIRRPTQPSKSS
+365 SLPEIRRPSPPLRASP
-380 LPLKA
+380 PLKA
-385 SIIASDRGRFDDA
+385 SIIASDSGRFDDA
-398 SEDGHSNCSGSVHG
+398 SEDGHSERSSSVYG
-412 HLVSEMGDSILQNS
+412 DIDSEMGDSILQNP
-426 AYLDQITESQ
+426 AYLDQIMQSQ
-436 CLDDHEKDG
+436 FLDDHEKDD
-445 MRPSSSQPEKER
+445 RPPSSRFDNER
-457 RSTSGE
+457 QRNSGE
-463 DSRTSTPK
+463 DSRTSTPR
-471 ASTHVSPSSSQAL
+471 ASSHISPSSSRAFQT
-484 QNNEFPILNR
+484 NEFPTLNR
-494 MQNMLHSSMLPP
+494 AHNMLHSTMLPP
-506 RAHTRFSMERVS
+506 RVHTRFSTERVS
-518 HSQPALPPT
+518 HSQSALPPT
-527 TTSLD
+527 TSPLNL
-532 RSYSV
+532 SYFV
-537 QQPCPTPAD
+537 QQPGPTPDFDA
-546 VDTMSESG
+546 MSENG
-554 SSISNEEMG
+554 SFISNEEVG

-575 DAESMYMSALSY
+575 EAESMYMSALSY
-587 TSTAAAQI
+587 TSAAAAQV

-602 GTDSGDSRSPPA
+602 GTDSEDARSPPA
-614 TPRGSNPREALDNL
+614 TPRGSNPQEPLDNL
-628 EHARHV
+628 EHARHITPLDGTLDV
-634 TSLYSTSDLEPLGQ
+634 EPLEQ
-648 STILPPRSLHEST
+648 STILPSKSFHEST
-661 RSIRSM
+661 RHIDSTC
-667 RPETPRQ
+667 PEAPRQ
-674 SAPLKQVTSD
+674 PSPLRQIPSD
-684 ISVKSSSSY
+684 VSVKSSASCDY
-693 GYGRMTKHIFSLDQ
+693 NRMTKQIFSLDQ
-707 VAIYIPALNNPSSDP
+707 VAIYIPAMNDPSSDP
-722 VDAVAESALFGTTF
+722 VDAAAESALFGSTF
-736 DGHNDPSLS
+736 DGHSDPSS
-745 KSMNLPGAFSTHL
+745 SASINLPGAFSTHL

-768 RPALRPPIE
+768 RPAPRPPIQSM
-777 PVKKPEEDKSIEVD
+777 KTLEEDKSIEVD
-791 VGNLIAQFDVSVG
+791 VGNLVAQFDVSVG
-804 RLIYKLVCQIQESI
+804 RLIYKLVCQVQESI
-818 KQEPQTNASSMS
+818 KQEPQTSASSKS
-830 SSNSSEPH
+830 TPNSPEPH
-838 LKISAE
+838 LKISAK
-844 EISLKFVEQ
+844 EISLKFLEQ
-853 LEGWLGPRAAE
+853 LEGSLGSRAAE
-864 PRAKASDLDVL
+864 PRVKVSDSDVL

-881 GLNVSRKPSGSTTKT
+881 GLNVTRKPSGSMTKT
-896 GITLQKFLF
+896 GLTLQKFLF

-915 NAGFQMR
+915 NAGLQMR
-922 ASIRDLAAS
+922 ASVRDLAAS
-931 AGIDVSVDIYQSPE
+931 AGIDVSVDIYQSAE
-945 STRIDVQTLPLHVAV
+945 STRFDVQTLPLHVAL
-960 DLQRLDET
+960 DLQHLDET

-987 NATATSSPALK
+987 NATVTSSPAPK

-1007 TPIEPDDRT
+1007 TPIEPDDHT
-1016 AVTRNK
+1016 VATQNK

-1041 GIETS
+1041 GVETS

-1052 REEGIGIVI
+1052 REEGIGIAI

-1070 LKHSNEDPAI
+1070 LKHSNEDPSI
-1080 LVDVSMTRFEFLNS
+1080 LVNVSTTRLEFLNS
-1094 PKDIDIERLLT
+1094 PKDTDIERLLT

-1134 LRLTVDDLHVN
+1134 LRLTVDDLQVN
-1145 LGKLPE
+1145 LGRLSE

-1184 LVQNFGA
+1184 LVKNFGA
-1191 NVDVDKT
+1191 NVEVNNT
-1198 VGSFQVKATDM
+1198 VGSIQVKATDM
-1209 ELAQISIPS
+1209 ELAQIPIPS
-1218 LVAFSV
+1218 LIAFSI
-1224 ATISAHRN
+1224 ATFSAQRN
-1232 RSEEL
+1232 HSEEL

-1250 LRIPMIMARLIGDE
+1250 SRTPMIMARLIGDE

-1285 IVMLGLTDNA
+1285 IVLLGLTNNA
-1295 TADDLSASLTA
+1295 NPDDLSASLTA
-1306 SVATLRDLAQPPSS
+1306 SVATLRDLAQPQTL
-1320 KYKGKN
+1320 KGKGKN
-1326 VEKLPIANSSSA
+1326 VEKAARTDSSPA
-1338 KPMTIDVVISDCIMG
+1338 KPMTIDIVLTDCIMG

-1396 DNVAHLASTVPSNRK
+1396 DNVAHIASAAPSNRK
-1411 RGSFDGGSNQVA
+1411 RSSFDGGSNQVA

-1435 ISSAKATVLLSVD
+1435 ISSAKAAVLLSVD
-1448 DDGHNCLD
+1448 DDGHNSLD
-1456 VELRDDLFVLESC
+1456 IELRDDLFVLESC

-1491 KETKYRT
+1491 KDTKYRT

-1507 ASLSSDAFG
+1507 ASLSNDAFG

-1528 GGLEN
+1528 GGLTN
-1533 VAEEEDGELG
+1533 VAEEDEGE
-1543 FDSDYYRDDSE
+1543 FDLESDYYKDDSE
-1554 EGYRQAIL
+1554 EGYRQAVL
-1562 EDLDE
+1562 EDLEE
-1567 SLASLNLTTRDTRD
+1567 SLASLNLVTRDTRD
-1581 GVLLDSFVE
+1581 GVLLDSFIE

-1595 NEALSFHE
+1595 SEALLFQE
-1603 DHFGSGSA
+1603 DHFGSGSM
-1611 LENTAHRWN
+1611 LEETARRWN
-1620 SARNTYDKSNESK
+1620 SARNTYEKSSESS

-1668 VQDLE
+1668 VQE
-1673 SKAIEK
+1673 VETKATEK
-1679 RARTEKRP
+1679 RARNERRP
-1687 PFEQDIDDDEDT
+1687 TFEQDIDDDEDT

-1747 TPSRQGSVRKPKKL
+1747 TPSRQGSGRKPKKL
-1761 RLNRS
+1761 RLHRS

-1771 TFELRGVCVDLVTFP
+1771 TFELRGVSVDLVTFP
-1786 PESGETQS
+1786 PGSGETQS

-1806 DHVPTSTWRKFA
+1806 DHIPTSTWRKFA

-1842 PVSKLA
+1842 PVSKLN
-1848 ASEIVLKVTI
+1848 ASEIVLQVTI

-1870 DFITRFFEFKE
+1870 DFITRFFEFKA
-1881 ESDIAPGAPSEEPF
+1881 ESDTAPGAPSEEPF
-1895 LQRVEINDIQVKLD
+1895 LQRVEINDVQVKLD

-1946 YGISGF
+1946 YGVSGF
-1952 EKMGKCLNDIWMPDI
+1952 EKMGQCLNDIWMPDI

-1994 LVVVPMHEYK
+1994 LVLVPMHEYK

-2016 AAAFAKTTG
+2016 AAVFAKTTG

-2054 NLISHGNSNEEEEE
+2054 TPLSHGNSSEEEEE
-2068 RKQISLYANQPVGV
+2068 RKQISLYANQPIGV

-2092 LQRDLVMARDAIIA
+2092 LQRDLLMARDAIIA

-2156 RNLERADAVSFYLLN
+2156 RNLERADA
-2171 TCHENHRL
+2171 
-2179 TGFFWQKYKKH
+2179 KYKKH